1 VTLPHERAASAADLA
16 KDVVFSPIRGSGLVE
31 QTVRRL
37 GEAIEFGL
45 LSSGGRLPPEHE
57 LAARLQVSLATLREA
72 LAVLR
77 EAGYLSTR
85 RGRGGGTFVQAPLA
99 RRAPAPPP
107 ERLDPAEIQDLSD
120 YREIIATG
128 AAALACG
135 RASAE
140 DLDLLTG
147 FLAQMENVSSYL
159 DWRRLDGRFHITVAA
174 AAKSPRL
181 VMAETDIQR
190 ELGTLLDSYPRHPRI
205 LRVINEQHANIVQAI
220 ARRDAET
227 AVRESQ
233 VHVRNTAETLLG
245 MSVARPIEQE

>member
-1 VTLPHERAASAADLA
+1 VTSPRKRVASAADLA
-16 KDVVFSPIRGSGLVE
+16 KEVVFSPIQGSGLVE

-45 LSSGGRLPPEHE
+45 LDSGGRLPPEHD
-57 LAARLQVSLATLREA
+57 LAARLQVSLVTLREA

-77 EAGYLSTR
+77 EAGYLTTR

-99 RRAPAPPP
+99 RRSPTQPP
-107 ERLDPAEIQDLSD
+107 ERIDTAEIQDLTD
-120 YREIIATG
+120 YREIVATG
-128 AAALACG
+128 AATLACA
-135 RASAE
+135 RASEE
-140 DLDLLTG
+140 DLALLTD
-147 FLAQMENVSSYL
+147 FLAQMDNVASYL
-159 DWRRLDGRFHITVAA
+159 DWRRLDGRFHITIAA

-181 VMAETDIQR
+181 VMAETTIQR
-190 ELGTLLDSYPRHPRI
+190 ELGALLDSYPRHPRI
-205 LRVINEQHANIVQAI
+205 LRVINEQHAMIVQAI
-220 ARRDAET
+220 SRKDAET